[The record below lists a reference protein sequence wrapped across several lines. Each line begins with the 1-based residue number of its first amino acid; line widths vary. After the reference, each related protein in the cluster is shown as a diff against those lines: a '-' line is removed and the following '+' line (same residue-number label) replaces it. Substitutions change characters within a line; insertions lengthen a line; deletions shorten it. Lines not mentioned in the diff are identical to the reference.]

1 WKDSTAI
8 SGGFRLW
15 NITNAVDMVK
25 AKDTLGLDEV
35 YVATPYE
42 VYRMKWP
49 VNGSIERIKV
59 LPMNKIVD
67 IEKQNLTDGTEL
79 LYTATDNAVY
89 ETWWRQ
95 NSKFSNAAQLATT
108 PSGRKN
114 VAIEKNIT
122 NGVHQLYIADGSYVR
137 ELWWGNGKE
146 VTEGR
151 LIHISQNGITDI
163 EKSSDGK
170 YQNVYTSYD
179 KFVFETWWG
188 NGRLNNGPAIVD
200 LSKF

>member
-1 WKDSTAI
+1 
-8 SGGFRLW
+8 
-15 NITNAVDMVK
+15 M
-25 AKDTLGLDEV
+25 
-35 YVATPYE
+35 
-42 VYRMKWP
+42 
-49 VNGSIERIKV
+49 
-59 LPMNKIVD
+59 
-67 IEKQNLTDGTEL
+67 
-79 LYTATDNAVY
+79 
-89 ETWWRQ
+89 
-95 NSKFSNAAQLATT
+95 
-108 PSGRKN
+108 
-114 VAIEKNIT
+114 
-122 NGVHQLYIADGSYVR
+122 HQLYIADGSYVR